1 MRKVKESIRTPQP
14 ARTRKPSKG
23 QQVGYLRVSPLD
35 QNEVRQLEGLTL
47 NKRFTDVTRH
57 SNRGKCT
64 VRPRNCSQIAEFRA
78 CLYSNRGQSGWE
90 RTPHRTSLSSWC
102 ARPLLPPSVV
112 RCDSSGLLESVPQSA
127 GALPAAEPRGM
138 DAQVGDR
145 THQWHSWS
153 RASRSSPRRDLSGLR
168 PRFQGSREEV

>member
-1 MRKVKESIRTPQP
+1 MRCIASLQK
-14 ARTRKPSKG
+14 
-23 QQVGYLRVSPLD
+23 QQHRAA
-35 QNEVRQLEGLTL
+35 
-47 NKRFTDVTRH
+47 VTRH

-138 DAQVGDR
+138 DAQAGDR
-145 THQWHSWS
+145 THQCIHGAELHVHHLGGTHPACD
-153 RASRSSPRRDLSGLR
+153 RASREVGKRSEAVAGTVAGVCREYCGSSPVDLPLRRCFLN
-168 PRFQGSREEV
+168 